1 MTGSMPGIIRLST
14 KDTAF
19 RQKDQIVHRNCRR
32 QGIGGM
38 LVREAHARASKAG
51 YTGSVLLGHKDYYPR
66 FGYRRASAY
75 GISFPFDAPDECC
88 MAAELT
94 EDECCMAAELTE
106 GGLDGIHGVVK
117 YPDAFLL
124 E

>member
-14 KDTAF
+14 KDTSF
-19 RQKDQIVHRNCRR
+19 RQKDQIVHRNCRK
-32 QGIGGM
+32 IP
-38 LVREAHARASKAG
+38 LLDKKTKS
-51 YTGSVLLGHKDYYPR
+51 YTGTADYPR

-94 EDECCMAAELTE
+94 E
-106 GGLDGIHGVVK
+106 GGLDGIHGMVK

>member
-14 KDTAF
+14 KDTSF
-19 RQKDQIVHRNCRR
+19 RQKDQI
-32 QGIGGM
+32 
-38 LVREAHARASKAG
+38 
-51 YTGSVLLGHKDYYPR
+51 GHKDYYPR

-94 EDECCMAAELTE
+94 E
-106 GGLDGIHGVVK
+106 GGLDGIHGMVK

>member
-14 KDTAF
+14 KDTSF
-19 RQKDQIVHRNCRR
+19 RQKDQIVHRNCRNYR
-32 QGIGGM
+32 TAATADTEHFCA
-38 LVREAHARASKAG
+38 LAG
-51 YTGSVLLGHKDYYPR
+51 YLLSLHILLDVK
-66 FGYRRASAY
+66 SM
-75 GISFPFDAPDECC
+75 DAPDECC

-94 EDECCMAAELTE
+94 V